1 MKRWFYLKLAYDGTR
16 YGGWQ
21 IQPNST
27 TVQQKL
33 EEALAAVAG
42 YRVKTLGSGRTDAGV
57 HAECQVAG
65 FSLEHWRPGPECLI
79 PPINRRL
86 PEDIVV
92 RECRDARPGFHAIR
106 DAVSKRYRYT
116 IRVSRIPNPFTARYE
131 WLFHRKLDVGV
142 MREAS
147 QRLIGTQDFRNFQ
160 ALGAPRKSTVRTVTH
175 LEIDSVAVADG
186 QIIQIEIESNGFLY
200 NMVRKI
206 VGALVLVGAHR
217 APPDWIQEVLDSPVR
232 ESTGQT
238 APAQGLCLI
247 DVKYHDACF
256 QFDPLEPASTEESV
270 AETFEEMEE

>member
-1 MKRWFYLKLAYDGTR
+1 MKRWFHLTLAYDGTR

-21 IQPNST
+21 IQPNSV

-57 HAECQVAG
+57 HAESQVAG

-79 PPINRRL
+79 PPLNRRL

-92 RECRDARPGFHAIR
+92 RDCRDVRPGFHAIR

-116 IRVSRIPNPFTARYE
+116 IRVSRIPNPFTSRYE
-131 WLFHRKLDVGV
+131 WLFHRTLDVDI

-147 QRLIGTQDFRNFQ
+147 QWLVGTRDFRNFQ
-160 ALGAPRKSTVRTVTH
+160 ALGAPRKSTVRTVSH
-175 LEIDSVAVADG
+175 LEIDSVNVADG
-186 QIIQIEIESNGFLY
+186 QIITIEIESNGFLY

-206 VGALVLVGAHR
+206 VGALVQVGRHR
-217 APPDWIQEVLDSPVR
+217 APPSWIQEVLESPKR
-232 ESTGQT
+232 EATGHT

-256 QFDPLEPASTEESV
+256 QFDPSEPISPLESV
-270 AETFEEMEE
+270 DDSNEEMDE